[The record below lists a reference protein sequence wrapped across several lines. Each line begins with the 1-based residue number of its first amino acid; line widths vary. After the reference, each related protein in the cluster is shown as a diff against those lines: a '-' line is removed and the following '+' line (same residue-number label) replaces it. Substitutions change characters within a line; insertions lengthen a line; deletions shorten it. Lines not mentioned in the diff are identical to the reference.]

1 MTLSSVTMPTAN
13 APAELTLPENVQPLL
28 RAGWLTLWFGLVG
41 FLLWASL
48 APLDKGV
55 SAPGSVVV
63 EGERKTVLQ
72 LTGGQVARIAVSDG
86 QFVQRGQLLVEMNRV
101 PLQAKSDALTAQY
114 YSALARQSRLQAESL
129 GHNRLLAPPNTSL
142 DDELHTALAS
152 EQQLLQARLSARSSS
167 LAALDESIAANQQ
180 QLAGVAEILTS
191 KLEQKRTLDAQ
202 LNSLRRLSD
211 DRFATETQVLEM
223 ERRLAEVQSSIAEDR
238 AMQGTLQRQ
247 IAEARLRKQVQIE
260 DDRQSV
266 LSQLAETNL
275 SVQTLDQQLQM
286 ARYELDNTR
295 VTAPV
300 DGTVMNLNVHTE
312 GGFIAVNTH
321 LLDVVPS
328 GQRLEVQ
335 AQIPVDQVDSV
346 QSGLAVDLIFSAFN
360 RNTTPRIPARVE
372 TVSADRLVNA
382 QTGLPYYQVNARVT
396 PDGMALLEDYQVRPG
411 MPVEVF
417 IKIGER
423 SLMSY
428 LLQPIRDRWRL
439 ALTEV

>member
-13 APAELTLPENVQPLL
+13 APAELTLPENMQPLL

-129 GHNRLLAPPNTSL
+129 GHNRLLASPNTSL

-247 IAEARLRKQVQIE
+247 IAEARLRKQAQIE

-275 SVQTLDQQLQM
+275 SVQTLEQQLQM

-396 PDGMALLEDYQVRPG
+396 ADGMALLADYQVRPG

-417 IKIGER
+417 IKTGER